1 MFTAPFATA
10 AQRLAPE
17 PNYLFIESRSSSRDS
32 FGCTTASALAR
43 GGASVVLLLVQNAAL
58 AARHGAHA
66 PQLDEAAAAG
76 VALLAD
82 DFALRERGIA
92 RERMRPDVE
101 PVPIDVVIDRLIAGW
116 QVIWH

>member
-1 MFTAPFATA
+1 M
-10 AQRLAPE
+10 
-17 PNYLFIESRSSSRDS
+17 PNYLFIESRGSPRDT

-58 AARHGAHA
+58 AARHRAHA

-82 DFALRERGIA
+82 EFALRERGIA
-92 RERMRPDVE
+92 RERLRPGVE
-101 PVPIDVVIDRLIAGW
+101 PAPIDVVIDRLVDGW
-116 QVIWH
+116 HVIWH